1 MSGGAPK
8 PRKQRRFVLFKMSG
22 RGAKPSVG
30 HMHARLTSE
39 STKAALA
46 LPDLVL
52 PSGRRWG
59 KP

>member
-8 PRKQRRFVLFKMSG
+8 RKQRRFVLFKMSG
-22 RGAKPSVG
+22 RSAKPTIG
-30 HMHARLTSE
+30 HMHARLTSDQ
-39 STKAALA
+39 TKAALE